1 MRRDLVTEGIEKM
14 VNSIASGHF
23 PEGEALPGEQAL
35 ADFLEVS
42 RPTMREVVRALADRG
57 VLEVVHGRGTFVLP
71 RSQWRDMETL
81 VEVWRQVLPQPEVN
95 QRLTEVRRMIEVGSC
110 GHAANNRTAEDIEE
124 LEACLARFAKAADSG
139 DLEGVNRAD
148 VDFHN
153 QILRATGNPFLMAVM
168 RPLEGALADSR
179 RATTADSAVRVRA
192 DRHHKKILE
201 AIKAGDAEGAKNAMR
216 AHMDQTWLDLRT
228 SDRGNNRG

>member
-1 MRRDLVTEGIEKM
+1 M
-14 VNSIASGHF
+14 
-23 PEGEALPGEQAL
+23 PGEQAL

-81 VEVWRQVLPQPEVN
+81 VEVWRQVLPQAEVN

-216 AHMDQTWLDLRT
+216 AHMDQTWSDLRT